1 MLDVTVH
8 HDRARLCND
17 SDVWCDGFDRDYLP
31 YNIELE
37 LTRVY
42 SHFTDLQGFPLT
54 SKEYG
59 SIMLSNDFEISQHIR
74 YSLHIF
80 WGITMRS
87 FFYYVRKI
95 FQKN

>member
-1 MLDVTVH
+1 MTALMLDVTVH

-17 SDVWCDGFDRDYLP
+17 SDVRCDGFDRDYLP

-42 SHFTDLQGFPLT
+42 SHFPDLQGLPLT

-59 SIMLSNDFEISQHIR
+59 SIMLSNHIEISQHIR

-80 WGITMRS
+80 
-87 FFYYVRKI
+87 
-95 FQKN
+95 